1 MLLSEMTS
9 VFLSAFTYLA
19 LIAVLGNIGG
29 NALIYLSDKEY
40 PSKKEYFNLARVG
53 FIAGLVFAVL
63 VAAYFLLPG
72 EPAPHR
78 ASAGDFLELLW
89 VAPIASLAAAFLIP
103 TTTALGTML
112 ITSSTIKSP
121 ASVWHGVGKL
131 LAKPLGRWCAL
142 LERLTRNG

>member
-63 VAAYFLLPG
+63 VAA
-72 EPAPHR
+72 
-78 ASAGDFLELLW
+78 
-89 VAPIASLAAAFLIP
+89 FLIP

-121 ASVWHGVGKL
+121 AAVWRGAGKL